1 MLYDKID
8 LEIIKLLQKEI
19 PLESRPYLRL
29 AEQLGIS
36 EAEIVRR
43 IKVMKD
49 KGVIR
54 RFGAT
59 LNHRKAG
66 FTINAMVGW
75 KVDLSIA
82 DQAGSIMASFNEV
95 SHCYLRDV
103 PKEFGYSMFTMIHTY
118 SEEKLGEIIQK
129 ISNGTGIDDF
139 KVIRTIKELKKTSMV
154 YY

>member
-1 MLYDKID
+1 MLDDKID
-8 LEIIKLLQKEI
+8 LEIIKLLQKDI
-19 PLESRPYLRL
+19 PLESRPYHGI
-29 AEQLGIS
+29 AEELGIS

-43 IKVMKD
+43 IKVMQD
-49 KGVIR
+49 KGLIR

-66 FTINAMVGW
+66 FNVNAMVAW
-75 KVDLSIA
+75 KVEPSA
-82 DQAGSIMASFNEV
+82 AEQAGSIMASFNEV

-103 PKEFGYSMFTMIHTY
+103 PEDFGYSLFTMIHTY
-118 SEEKLGEIIQK
+118 SEEKLDEIIQK
-129 ISNGTGIDDF
+129 ISSAAGIDDL

>member
-1 MLYDKID
+1 MLDDKID
-8 LEIIKLLQKEI
+8 LEIIKLLQKDI
-19 PLESRPYLRL
+19 PLKSQPYHGI
-29 AEQLGIS
+29 AEELGIN
-36 EAEIVRR
+36 EAEIVMR

-49 KGVIR
+49 KGLIR

-66 FTINAMVGW
+66 FNVNAMVAW
-75 KVDLSIA
+75 RVEPSAA

-103 PKEFGYSMFTMIHTY
+103 PEDFGYSLFTMIHTY
-118 SEEKLGEIIQK
+118 SEDKLGEIIQS
-129 ISNGTGIDDF
+129 ISDTTGIDDF
-139 KVIRTIKELKKTSMV
+139 KVIRTLKELKKTSMI